1 MGVIHVIHLPLR
13 LVLGMLIGLL
23 AGLAAGAFWGL
34 TFVAPTAVKPYSE
47 VDLAILRYLAFGLV
61 SLALMALSPRFRPG
75 RIRPSQMLLA
85 LWLGLSGY
93 VIYYIFVAFSIS
105 LAGPAIAP
113 LVIGAL
119 PVLLAIYGNWQD
131 RAVPWRL
138 MFLPLLMVISGLA
151 VINSATICAASTPV
165 QQGNVILGFIL
176 ALCALANWFVYAVL
190 NARALRVPDPPDAL
204 GWTSLQGLGAA
215 AGVLPLLVIAP
226 LMGWS
231 EIPARGF
238 AGTDGMRLLWWAFLT
253 GVIGSWIA
261 QYFWTLASQR
271 LPLALSAQ
279 LIVFETIFALAYG
292 FAYEGR
298 APHGHEWLGAGL
310 LLAGVIIGV
319 RLFTA
324 KRKVH
329 DAVPDQQSA

>member
-1 MGVIHVIHLPLR
+1 
-13 LVLGMLIGLL
+13 MLIGLL

-34 TFVAPTAVKPYSE
+34 TFVAPTAVKPHSE
-47 VDLAILRYLAFGLV
+47 IDLAVLRYLAFGLV

-75 RIRPSQMLLA
+75 RIKPGQMLLA

-131 RAVPWRL
+131 GTVSWRL
-138 MFLPLLMVISGLA
+138 LSVPLVMIIAGLA
-151 VINSATICAASTPV
+151 VINGAAISAASTHL
-165 QQGNVILGFIL
+165 QQNNVIFGFGL

-238 AGTDGMRLLWWAFLT
+238 AGEDGMRLLWWAFLT

-279 LIVFETIFALAYG
+279 LIVSETIFALVYG
-292 FAYEGR
+292 FAHQGR
-298 APHGHEWLGAGL
+298 APHGHEWLGAAL
-310 LLAGVIIGV
+310 LLGGVMMGV
-319 RLFTA
+319 RLFTI
-324 KRKVH
+324 RRGVQDG
-329 DAVPDQQSA
+329 DARPEH

>member
-1 MGVIHVIHLPLR
+1 
-13 LVLGMLIGLL
+13 MLIGLL

-61 SLALMALSPRFRPG
+61 SLALMAISPRFRPG
-75 RIRPSQMLLA
+75 KITTRQILLA

-93 VIYYIFVAFSIS
+93 VIYYIFIAFSVS

-131 RAVPWRL
+131 GTVPWRL
-138 MFLPLLMVISGLA
+138 LVLPLAMIVAGLA
-151 VINSATICAASTPV
+151 VINSATIAAAANPV
-165 QQGNVILGFIL
+165 QQGNVILGFVL
-176 ALCALANWFVYAVL
+176 ALCALANWFIYAVL
-190 NARALRVPDPPDAL
+190 NAQALRAPDAPHAL

-215 AGVLPLLVIAP
+215 VGVLPILVLAP
-226 LMGWS
+226 IMGWS

-238 AGTDGMRLLWWAFLT
+238 GGADGMRLLWWAFLT
-253 GVIGSWIA
+253 GVLGSWIA
-261 QYFWTLASQR
+261 QYFWTVASQR

-279 LIVFETIFALAYG
+279 LIVSETIFALLYG
-292 FAYEGR
+292 FLHEGR
-298 APHGHEWLGAGL
+298 LPLGHEWLGAAML
-310 LLAGVIIGV
+310 LSGVVVGV
-319 RLFTA
+319 HLFSRS
-324 KRKVH
+324 KPVR
-329 DAVPDQQSA
+329 

>member
-1 MGVIHVIHLPLR
+1 
-13 LVLGMLIGLL
+13 MLIGLL

-47 VDLAILRYLAFGLV
+47 IDLAILRYLAFGLV
-61 SLALMALSPRFRPG
+61 SLVLMALSPRFRPG
-75 RIRPSQMLLA
+75 RIRTRQMLLA

-93 VIYYIFVAFSIS
+93 VIYYVFVAFSIN

-131 RAVPWRL
+131 GTVPWRL
-138 MFLPLLMVISGLA
+138 LVLPLVMIIAGLA
-151 VINSATICAASTPV
+151 VINSATIAAASTPS
-165 QQGNVILGFIL
+165 QQGNVILGFVL
-176 ALCALANWFVYAVL
+176 ALCALANWFVYAIL
-190 NARALRVPDPPDAL
+190 NAKALRMPDPPDAL

-238 AGTDGMRLLWWAFLT
+238 AGADGMRLLWWAFLT

-279 LIVFETIFALAYG
+279 LIVSETIFALVYG

-298 APHGHEWLGAGL
+298 APHGHEWLGAAL
-310 LLAGVIIGV
+310 LLTGVIIGV

-324 KRKVH
+324 RRNTQGRGLPPEH
-329 DAVPDQQSA
+329 

>member
-1 MGVIHVIHLPLR
+1 
-13 LVLGMLIGLL
+13 MLIGLM

-47 VDLAILRYLAFGLV
+47 VDLAILRFLAFGMV
-61 SLALMALSPRFRPG
+61 SLALMASSKRFRPG
-75 RIRPSQMLLA
+75 TIKPRQMLLA
-85 LWLGLSGY
+85 LWLGFSGY
-93 VIYYIFVAFSIS
+93 VVYYIFVAFSVS

-131 RAVPWRL
+131 GAVPWRL
-138 MFLPLLMVISGLA
+138 LALPLALIVAGLA
-151 VINSATICAASTPV
+151 VINGATIGAAATAT
-165 QQGNVILGFIL
+165 QQSDVVLGFLL

-190 NARALRVPDPPDAL
+190 NARALRAADTPDAL

-215 AGVLPLLVIAP
+215 AGVMPLLAIAP

-238 AGTDGMRLLWWAFLT
+238 GGAEGMRLLWWAFLT

-279 LIVFETIFALAYG
+279 LIVSETIFALGYG
-292 FAYEGR
+292 FAYKGR
-298 APHGHEWLGAGL
+298 APHWHEWLGAGL
-310 LLAGVIIGV
+310 LLAGVVIGV

-324 KRKVH
+324 KRGAHGGDVRLEH
-329 DAVPDQQSA
+329 

>member
-1 MGVIHVIHLPLR
+1 MNPIIKDDWQYADFPAISLLTDPAADVSRIDSVIRPLVR
-13 LVLGMLIGLL
+13 QVYRMLIGLL
-23 AGLAAGAFWGL
+23 AGLGAGAFWGL

-47 VDLAILRYLAFGLV
+47 IDLAILRYLAFGLV
-61 SLALMALSPRFRPG
+61 SLVLMGLSPRFRP
-75 RIRPSQMLLA
+75 RLIKPRQMLLA

-93 VIYYIFVAFSIS
+93 VIYYIFIAFSIS

-131 RAVPWRL
+131 HTVPWRL
-138 MFLPLLMVISGLA
+138 LSLPLVMIIAGLA
-151 VINSATICAASTPV
+151 VINSATIAAASTPA

-190 NARALRVPDPPDAL
+190 NARALRAPDSPDAL

-238 AGTDGMRLLWWAFLT
+238 AGADGMRLL
-253 GVIGSWIA
+253 
-261 QYFWTLASQR
+261 
-271 LPLALSAQ
+271 
-279 LIVFETIFALAYG
+279 
-292 FAYEGR
+292 
-298 APHGHEWLGAGL
+298 
-310 LLAGVIIGV
+310 
-319 RLFTA
+319 
-324 KRKVH
+324 
-329 DAVPDQQSA
+329 